1 LAWSTENEILGLFST
16 SNAFH
21 RQERIG
27 ILPKLQQLKK
37 NSDKLRIP
45 DDINLLFMINNLQF
59 KLQFRHTSETK
70 KKFR

>member
-1 LAWSTENEILGLFST
+1 MAWSTENEILGLFST

-45 DDINLLFMINNLQF
+45 DDINLLSMINNLQF
-59 KLQFRHTSETK
+59 KLQTGNPSETK

>member
-1 LAWSTENEILGLFST
+1 MKFLGLFST

-59 KLQFRHTSETK
+59 KLQFRQY
-70 KKFR
+70 